1 MKVWLSTIVATILPF
16 ALSGCSPT
24 APAVDL
30 LQVADSRLRE
40 ASVVGRGLDWVL
52 GQKGKQLRLHD
63 VVQRTLPATPPSEL
77 RFVLDVPRN
86 ARLAFSCA
94 IAEEFHDEPAVEFVV
109 KVRARGREETIWTLV
124 VDPIG
129 RPEHRRWV
137 PAAADLSRHAGRG
150 VEIILETRGFEA
162 QDELRQ
168 AFWGAPAIVAEG
180 IDSPLVVLYLVDT
193 LRADHTTPYGYERDT
208 TPALQ
213 KLSREAVLFEA
224 AIAHASWTKP
234 SVASLFTSTLPGR
247 HRAVQLRDRLEPGL
261 VTLAEMLQVRGYATG
276 AAVANSVIYSAGSH
290 FEQGFD
296 FFAGLHGANDRP
308 SKLVEAAGVVDTALE
323 WIDARRGLPTF
334 LYVHT
339 MDPHVPYSPPPPF
352 DRLFE
357 PYPTPDHPGVDP
369 RYDYKEPLDRER
381 LVAQY
386 DGSIAYGD
394 QEFGRFLEELKGRG
408 LYDDALII
416 FLGDHGEEFLDHGQ
430 WLHGR
435 SVFDELIRVPLVVRF
450 PGGRDGG
457 QRVAQQVQVVDILPT
472 ILENEG
478 LPVPPPPIISGRPL
492 QRVVAGGAPEPT
504 AVSEISHRGIVAH
517 GIRTHR
523 DKYVRTFSPEE
534 SEMYFDLLND
544 PKESENRLGEAP
556 ERAAKLRAAVEAAM
570 VSNPFRHTLRFAGR
584 GVYELSLKTG
594 GWIEGVEVKGF
605 GSADSHW
612 LGASGRRLALQV
624 SPRPG
629 RPREVAFSIRPRGAP
644 VRLDGT
650 RDGRPL
656 RAADVLIA
664 REAVHPAGIPFLL
677 PEIESESERV
687 ENIFT
692 APAADLSGVH
702 VWLVLA
708 PGRHVMELDA
718 ATRERLKALGY
729 LDN

>member
-1 MKVWLSTIVATILPF
+1 
-16 ALSGCSPT
+16 
-24 APAVDL
+24 
-30 LQVADSRLRE
+30 
-40 ASVVGRGLDWVL
+40 VV
-52 GQKGKQLRLHD
+52 
-63 VVQRTLPATPPSEL
+63 
-77 RFVLDVPRN
+77 
-86 ARLAFSCA
+86 
-94 IAEEFHDEPAVEFVV
+94 
-109 KVRARGREETIWTLV
+109 
-124 VDPIG
+124 
-129 RPEHRRWV
+129 
-137 PAAADLSRHAGRG
+137 
-150 VEIILETRGFEA
+150 
-162 QDELRQ
+162 
-168 AFWGAPAIVAEG
+168 
-180 IDSPLVVLYLVDT
+180 
-193 LRADHTTPYGYERDT
+193 
-208 TPALQ
+208 
-213 KLSREAVLFEA
+213 FEA
-224 AIAHASWTKP
+224 AIVHASWTKP

-247 HRAVQLRDRLEPGL
+247 HRAVQLRDRLDPGL
-261 VTLAEMLQVRGYATG
+261 VTLAEMLQTRGYATG
-276 AAVANSVIYSAGSH
+276 AAIANSVIYSAGSH

-296 FFAGLHGANDRP
+296 FFAGLHGADDRP

-323 WIDARRGLPTF
+323 WIETRRGLPTF

-339 MDPHVPYSPPPPF
+339 MDPHVPYAPPPPF
-352 DRLFE
+352 DRMFE
-357 PYPTPDHPGVDP
+357 PHPTADHPGVDP
-369 RYDYKEPLDRER
+369 RYDYKEPLDRAR

-386 DGSIAYGD
+386 DGAIAYGD
-394 QEFGRFLEELKGRG
+394 QEFGRFLEELKDRG
-408 LYDDALII
+408 LYDEALII
-416 FLGDHGEEFLDHGQ
+416 FLADHGEEFLDHGQ

-457 QRVAQQVQVVDILPT
+457 RRVTQQVQAVDILPT

-517 GIRTHR
+517 AIRTHR
-523 DKYVRTFSPEE
+523 DKYVRSFSPVED
-534 SEMYFDLLND
+534 EMYFDLQDD
-544 PKESENRLGEAP
+544 PEELENRIDEAP
-556 ERAAKLRAAVEAAM
+556 ERAASLKAAVEAAM
-570 VSNPFRHTLRFAGR
+570 VPNPFRHTLRLAGR

-624 SPRPG
+624 HPRPG
-629 RPREVAFSIRPRGAP
+629 QPREVAFSIRPRGAP
-644 VRLDGT
+644 VRLEGT

-656 RAADVLIA
+656 QVADVLIA
-664 REAVHPAGIPFLL
+664 REAVHPAEIPFFL

-692 APAADLSGVH
+692 APPAGLPGVH
-702 VWLVLA
+702 VWLALA